1 MVGGLLTGHG
11 LVGLWMCVRGCP
23 SGGGLCSEL
32 IRVDMGGY
40 RRIWRGE
47 METELQE
54 STKKP
59 GSPFQASR
67 TMLVFEGRV

>member
-1 MVGGLLTGHG
+1 M
-11 LVGLWMCVRGCP
+11 
-23 SGGGLCSEL
+23 CSEL

-40 RRIWRGE
+40 RRIWKGE

-59 GSPFQASR
+59 VSPFQASR
-67 TMLVFEGRV
+67 TMLVFEGRVS